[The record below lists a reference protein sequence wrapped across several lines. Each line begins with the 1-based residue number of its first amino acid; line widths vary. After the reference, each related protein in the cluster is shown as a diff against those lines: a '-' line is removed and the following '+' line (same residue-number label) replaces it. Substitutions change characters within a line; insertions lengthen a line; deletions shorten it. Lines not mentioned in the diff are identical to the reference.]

1 MSPRLHATIAGCA
14 VLLSLLLSNFGVVAL
29 VAQGYGTLAW
39 FGIFLFVA
47 PVMTIGAWRLYGSR

>member
-1 MSPRLHATIAGCA
+1 MGRAGVA
-14 VLLSLLLSNFGVVAL
+14 VLLSLLLSNFGIVAL